1 MAENEYLDSTKSR
14 RWLAVADGL
23 REGCDLDELTER
35 IGVKFHKSFREL
47 GQEIPLDVLIANIN
61 NPVKLEEVCHSFEG
75 ASDVKSLLLEATQN
89 CNSPVTALQ
98 QFLRDALQRIL
109 YDIPWIASERSGHSN
124 VSDDRRRLDE
134 ARMRL
139 EPDLRRMAE
148 KWAENPSWKP
158 VRQRKGPATAQAKV
172 DVTRSMLSES
182 LIAGFRK

>member
-35 IGVKFHKSFREL
+35 IGVKFYKSFREL
-47 GQEIPLDVLIANIN
+47 GQEIPLDDLIGNVHD
-61 NPVKLEEVCHSFEG
+61 PVKLEQICDSIEG
-75 ASDVKSLLLEATQN
+75 ASDVKTLLLEAAQDHR
-89 CNSPVTALQ
+89 SPVAAME
-98 QFLRDALQRIL
+98 QFLRDALQRFL
-109 YDIPWIASERSGHSN
+109 YDIPWIASERSGRSN

-148 KWAENPSWKP
+148 KWVENPSWKP
-158 VRQRKGPATAQAKV
+158 LRQRKGPTTVQAAV
-172 DVTRSMLSES
+172 DITRSMLSES